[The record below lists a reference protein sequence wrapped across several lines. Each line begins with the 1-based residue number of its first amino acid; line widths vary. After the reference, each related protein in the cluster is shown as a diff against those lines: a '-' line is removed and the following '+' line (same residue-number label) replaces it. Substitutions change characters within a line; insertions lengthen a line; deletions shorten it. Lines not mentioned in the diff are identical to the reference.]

1 MHRKLYI
8 LCYDE
13 HEGRKD
19 SSSRAPASLFQEMP
33 AEKYMVYFNILTAL
47 QQNKYPAPAERLN
60 DTIVCMICVCV
71 SVSFIH
77 VNCDLSSRLL
87 MHFFSLSFF
96 FFFVGLFRRRRTGE
110 YTAQL
115 VQKCG
120 AAAQHFCCHGEHGF
134 RCLHRGGNR
143 DLLNR
148 YTAAAAADVDG
159 VDVSALYVIRG
170 RNQTCGPRPAQEV
183 IYTSSASLAPDEGSD
198 CD

>member
-19 SSSRAPASLFQEMP
+19 RSSRAPASLFQEMP
-33 AEKYMVYFNILTAL
+33 TEKYMMCFDILTAL
-47 QQNKYPAPAERLN
+47 QQNKYPAPAEWLN
-60 DTIVCMICVCV
+60 DMIVCVICVCV

-87 MHFFSLSFF
+87 MHRSFFLF

-115 VQKCG
+115 VQERG

-148 YTAAAAADVDG
+148 YTAAADVDDD
-159 VDVSALYVIRG
+159 DVSTLYVIRG
-170 RNQTCGPRPAQEV
+170 RNQTCGPPPAQEV
-183 IYTSSASLAPDEGSD
+183 ICTSSAPLAPDEGSN